1 MKRKPLLFLL
11 LLALMAPWAAQ
22 AQTTVEIGDGTSAG
36 NYTPIGTYY
45 NYSITEQLYTAD
57 EIGTA
62 GTITSISFYYAYV
75 AAMDFPITVYMANV
89 DATDLSTGISLAEG
103 EEVFDGTLSVTEAG
117 WVTIELDA
125 PFAYDGTSNLLI
137 GVNKGYCQWFSGSTW
152 AYTAAAGMARYTQN
166 DDNAYDTSTVP
177 GTVTNNRP
185 NIQMVITAGSGPVCD
200 KPETFEVSNVTT
212 TTATLTWTGGS
223 GNYNVE
229 YKGGS
234 VADWTAYLTNTTA
247 TTANLTGLTPGTNY
261 QYRVQS
267 VCTDGVSGWKSVS
280 FMTMFGIPLVEG
292 FGTAIPSGWS
302 IYSGLVENVL
312 AGGDLT
318 TASYGWSFG
327 SSNGVFDNHARVN
340 IYGTGCKYWLV
351 TPSLLMENNVQ
362 LMFDVAYTAYSGT
375 GAPAQTGDD
384 DKFVVLVNN
393 GSTWEIVRQWDNA
406 GSEYVLNDLN
416 PTPTTFAI
424 DLSSYAGQSIA
435 VAFYGESTVSNADN
449 NLHIDNVNI
458 DYIPNC
464 PKPTGFAVNYEGGT
478 EATISWNSDAPAWN
492 LRIFDVAGAAPTIIE
507 NVTNPYTLTGL
518 ELATTYQMAVQANC
532 GNNGTSEWTNTVSFT
547 TDACMPE
554 NMCAI
559 TIELTDAYGD
569 GGGQI
574 EVVDVVTNEVLGT
587 YTGSGASASYT
598 LIVCEGRE
606 INFVY
611 ASTDSW
617 PYENGWVIT
626 DINGEIISEH
636 VGCTS
641 GCDSPTNGVVA
652 NYTVNCTVSTCL
664 RPTNLAVSNIGS
676 RSAVLSWTEN
686 GEATEW
692 LVEWGT
698 PAYAGPMYVSTIS
711 NPYTFT
717 DLDPETT
724 YTVRVRPL
732 CDEEKW
738 SDVVHFTTLVACPA
752 PTGLTV
758 VPTTVSA
765 NVSWTSESNVDL
777 RYVANPNYCFQGFV
791 TDPDAMDDG
800 SNASWIHGSN
810 TFGASVQYAY
820 GYMLADDF
828 TVYTA
833 TTLNEIEVYGYQTGS
848 TTESTFTGLYAMIL
862 NGNPMEGEVDTIW
875 GDMTTNLMT
884 STSFTNCY
892 RGSDNQTTTMTR
904 PIMAITAA
912 VSVDLEPGTYW
923 LVYSLDG
930 TGSSGP
936 WGVPYCDPTLGSI
949 GDGLQYSSG
958 SWAAL
963 DDDNTGAY
971 GCAMKLVFDDIES
984 FDWTYVNDISANEY
998 ELTDLDPETT
1008 YLVQVHANC
1017 GEDGES
1023 AWTSVIFTTLS
1034 NCEVP
1039 SGLNVTNLMP
1049 TSATLNWEGIQ
1060 DSYEVWYRP
1069 SALGTVLLEDSFEN
1083 GIDNWTTID
1092 ADGDGNNWDLMTNFG
1107 FSGAPR
1113 TGSDMVVSM
1122 SYNSNL
1128 GGALTPDNYLVSPQV
1143 ELGGSITFW
1152 ACAQDASYA
1161 AEHFGVAVSTTGNT
1175 DAADFTTIAEW
1186 TLSAKSISCSPN
1198 MDCRTLASKK
1208 ALSMSSRSG
1217 NRTMGTWYQFTV
1229 DLSNY
1234 AGQTGYVA
1242 LRHFDCTDWFYLDVD
1257 DITIY
1262 GPAQEEQEWIPFIA
1276 DNTTLDLDLDPETT
1290 YEWQVRGVNL
1300 NCPDGVT
1307 EWSEMGTFT
1316 TLSLCATPDSL
1327 YADAL
1332 EPTTAVVSW
1341 TGYQNSYNVRYR
1353 TATYYDLFFYED
1365 FLGDD
1370 IEFTG
1375 ENLGEANNEYGY
1387 ASGWY
1392 NFTSGSSAWIF
1403 WPDSELTGSQYI
1415 ISTEM
1420 LPVYEGTTL
1429 EFGAA
1434 NYAGENVFKLGF
1446 SSTDNDIESF
1456 TWSDEIE
1463 VSDSYVEYE
1472 VPEGTTYFA
1481 IEFPSSNTGAAYFF
1495 DFIAYANYTPAGEW
1509 VTLSQVT
1516 SPFGIDGLALNT
1528 EYEWQVQG
1536 LQRSCSNSE
1545 GEAGVTDW
1553 SDINS
1558 FVTSNGLYF
1567 FADGDWNDATN
1578 WYFGEVPEDY
1588 SDVTINAN
1596 AFIPDGYDARVNSI
1610 IFGEN
1615 GSLTILDGGQLHSN
1629 YSVDATI
1636 EKNIAGY
1643 GEGEGNW
1650 YLISSPIS
1658 EIAPAQYGLTEG
1670 NYDLY
1675 AFYTGNAGNE
1685 WVNYKDNPFDMVDG
1699 FGYLYAKEEDATLSF
1714 TGTMYRVYNNYFY
1727 NGIPLAFSDT
1737 LNTNFNWTL
1746 AGNMLP
1752 YNVYAYVGIINDNN
1766 YVELAEEQNFYKLN
1780 DEGTMVVASDNVVR
1794 PCEGIFVRAT
1804 GAGQY
1809 VFFSAVEHDTEA
1821 KGKVSISLVEDN
1833 NPIGKTVVRNGKSRN
1848 AHKLQFGK
1856 TATAKVTISNK
1867 VK

>member
-1 MKRKPLLFLL
+1 M
-11 LLALMAPWAAQ
+11 
-22 AQTTVEIGDGTSAG
+22 
-36 NYTPIGTYY
+36 
-45 NYSITEQLYTAD
+45 
-57 EIGTA
+57 
-62 GTITSISFYYAYV
+62 
-75 AAMDFPITVYMANV
+75 
-89 DATDLSTGISLAEG
+89 
-103 EEVFDGTLSVTEAG
+103 
-117 WVTIELDA
+117 
-125 PFAYDGTSNLLI
+125 
-137 GVNKGYCQWFSGSTW
+137 
-152 AYTAAAGMARYTQN
+152 
-166 DDNAYDTSTVP
+166 
-177 GTVTNNRP
+177 
-185 NIQMVITAGSGPVCD
+185 
-200 KPETFEVSNVTT
+200 
-212 TTATLTWTGGS
+212 
-223 GNYNVE
+223 
-229 YKGGS
+229 
-234 VADWTAYLTNTTA
+234 
-247 TTANLTGLTPGTNY
+247 
-261 QYRVQS
+261 
-267 VCTDGVSGWKSVS
+267 
-280 FMTMFGIPLVEG
+280 
-292 FGTAIPSGWS
+292 
-302 IYSGLVENVL
+302 
-312 AGGDLT
+312 
-318 TASYGWSFG
+318 
-327 SSNGVFDNHARVN
+327 
-340 IYGTGCKYWLV
+340 
-351 TPSLLMENNVQ
+351 
-362 LMFDVAYTAYSGT
+362 
-375 GAPAQTGDD
+375 
-384 DKFVVLVNN
+384 
-393 GSTWEIVRQWDNA
+393 
-406 GSEYVLNDLN
+406 LNDLN
-416 PTPTTFAI
+416 TTPITVAI
-424 DLSSYAGQSIA
+424 DLSNYAEAGQPITL
-435 VAFYGESTVSNADN
+435 AFYGESTVSNADN
-449 NLHIDNVNI
+449 NLHIDNVSI
-458 DYIPNC
+458 DYIPDC
-464 PKPTGFAVNYEGGT
+464 PKPTGLAVNYENGT
-478 EATISWNSDAPAWN
+478 TATVTWEGNAAGYE
-492 LRIFDVAGAAPTIIE
+492 LDVNGTTYT
-507 NVTNPYTLTGL
+507 TNNTTYSLTGL
-518 ELATTYQMAVQANC
+518 ELATTYQVAVQANC

-547 TDACMPE
+547 TAACMPE

-574 EVVDVVTNEVLGT
+574 QVVDVYTNEVLGT
-587 YTGSGASASYT
+587 YTGSGSSTSYT
-598 LIVCEGRE
+598 LNVCDGTEL
-606 INFVY
+606 NFVY

-641 GCDSPTNGVVA
+641 GCDNPTNGVVA
-652 NYTVNCTVSTCL
+652 NYTVDCTVLTCL
-664 RPTNLAVSNIGS
+664 RPTNLAISELGAH
-676 RSAVLSWTEN
+676 SATLSWTEN

-692 LVEWGT
+692 MVEWAT

-724 YTVRVRPL
+724 YTVRVKPV

-738 SDVVHFTTLVACPA
+738 SDEIVFTTLVACPA
-752 PTGLTV
+752 PTQLTV
-758 VPTTVSA
+758 TPSTISADVTWTGNASSYNLCYGEPAEPDPTQPATIILTVGDVWGDGSGYQMLLDADASAYGTTIPTTSA
-765 NVSWTSESNVDL
+765 LSTNCSGNEEI
-777 RYVANPNYCFQGFV
+777 YAEFEYKIPAN
-791 TDPDAMDDG
+791 ADG
-800 SNASWIHGSN
+800 SCSTSNIVLNNSITIQIPAGTYDWCITNPTPGDRIWIASAQGNVGGRQDDYVFEGGKTYEFTLYMSGTNDATDVTITSNNADWICLENVTSPVTLDDLTPETEYYLKVQAACGEE
-810 TFGASVQYAY
+810 GESVW
-820 GYMLADDF
+820 
-828 TVYTA
+828 
-833 TTLNEIEVYGYQTGS
+833 
-848 TTESTFTGLYAMIL
+848 L
-862 NGNPMEGEVDTIW
+862 NG
-875 GDMTTNLMT
+875 
-884 STSFTNCY
+884 
-892 RGSDNQTTTMTR
+892 
-904 PIMAITAA
+904 
-912 VSVDLEPGTYW
+912 
-923 LVYSLDG
+923 
-930 TGSSGP
+930 
-936 WGVPYCDPTLGSI
+936 
-949 GDGLQYSSG
+949 
-958 SWAAL
+958 
-963 DDDNTGAY
+963 
-971 GCAMKLVFDDIES
+971 
-984 FDWTYVNDISANEY
+984 
-998 ELTDLDPETT
+998 
-1008 YLVQVHANC
+1008 
-1017 GEDGES
+1017 
-1023 AWTSVIFTTLS
+1023 IFTTLS

-1039 SGLNVTNLMP
+1039 TDLNVTNLMP

-1060 DSYEVWYRP
+1060 DNYEVWYRP
-1069 SALGTVLLEDSFEN
+1069 AAIGAVLLEDSFEN

-1107 FSGAPR
+1107 FSSAPR

-1152 ACAQDASYA
+1152 ACAQDANYA
-1161 AEHFGVAVSTTGNT
+1161 AEHFGVAVSTSGNT

-1262 GPAQEEQEWIPFIA
+1262 GPAEEQEWIPFIA

-1290 YEWQVRGVNL
+1290 YEWQVRGVNP
-1300 NCPDGVT
+1300 NCPEGVT

-1316 TLSLCATPDSL
+1316 TLSLCAIPDSL

-1387 ASGWY
+1387 PSGWY

-1434 NYAGENVFKLGF
+1434 NYYGENVFKLGF

-1481 IEFPSSNTGAAYFF
+1481 IEFPSSNTGVAYFL

-1516 SPFGIDGLALNT
+1516 SPFAIDGLALNT

-1553 SDINS
+1553 SGIQN

-1615 GSLTILDGGQLHSN
+1615 GSLTIQDGGQLHSN
-1629 YSVDATI
+1629 YSVNATI

-1643 GEGEGNW
+1643 GEDEGNW

-1809 VFFSAVEHDTEA
+1809 VFFSAVEHDIEA